1 MEGRLHDVLRTSD
14 TRVVVRF
21 TTQAN
26 PAGSTVAGTNYF
38 SFDPTTGR
46 LRAALPHSRPQNGQG
61 VSFRLD
67 NHPIMGA
74 TFTTK

>member
-1 MEGRLHDVLRTSD
+1 VEGRLHDVLRTSD

-38 SFDPTTGR
+38 SFDPTM
-46 LRAALPHSRPQNGQG
+46 GQG
-61 VSFRLD
+61 YVLHCHILD
-67 NHPIMGA
+67 HKMGKESA
-74 TFTTK
+74 LG